1 MVRGEKLNQNDMRE
15 YEEKQNCNGLQGQ
28 KEKLSWDGLISG
40 NQIGQ
45 IKIQKVK
52 IKQKVLKR
60 QGTKKNLKQI

>member
-1 MVRGEKLNQNDMRE
+1 MRE
-15 YEEKQNCNGLQGQ
+15 YEEKQNCNGLKGQ
-28 KEKLSWDGLISG
+28 KEKLSWDGLISR

-60 QGTKKNLKQI
+60 QGTKKESKTDLMNIEKTTL